1 MNSISINYD
10 LKWQIRNNEKY
21 RWSTCKKLFNVK
33 TGRQIKKTLNCRSI
47 GYWIDRKF
55 ITLSKL
61 KNELEII
68 PKQKTPF

>member
-33 TGRQIKKTLNCRSI
+33 TGRQIKKTLNCRSV

>member
-10 LKWQIRNNEKY
+10 LKWQIRSNEKY

-55 ITLSKL
+55 IALSKL
-61 KNELEII
+61 KTELEII